1 MAKRRL
7 LLIVLLA
14 LLLGGA
20 NTAFAHAVLIS
31 ASPAD
36 GAILAAAPGEVRL
49 VFNEPI
55 SPIVVQVLDR
65 NGRSLLGPQDVRV
78 ADAEIL
84 IRLPAGLSNGIY
96 LVSYR
101 IVSLDS
107 HVVGGSVVFTVGT
120 AGAGIPAPVLPPS
133 AVPADKGWRLAFY
146 IDELLFYGASFA
158 ALGGMLFRLLLM
170 GEAAAVERAVRRQIE
185 AAAVV
190 GILAVLLGVGLDGAL
205 FRAGPSGRLLE
216 AETWNLGFHS
226 SFGASALFLAGGLVL
241 LGLAAR
247 LAGQRAE
254 WLAGLGIAAAVAG
267 FALTGHAATAPP
279 RWLTAPAVAV
289 HVLMVGFW
297 AGSLPPLLLALKR
310 EDHRVAAR
318 GLLAFSRWG
327 VPAVS
332 LLLASGIALA
342 TVQLG
347 GFAAFFATS
356 YGLVLLGKLAAVA
369 VLLSLALVNR
379 VRLAP
384 ALAAG
389 KPGAAA
395 GLRRSIRLELGLFA
409 AIVLLALELGNLV
422 PPRSLGEA
430 AEASRTASMGAPSAI
445 MSANGYTATI
455 GVTPARAGFNLI
467 QIRFIGPDGKLF
479 DPQSV
484 QLSVAEPAARIEP
497 IRRQPLRVATGL
509 YRLMGSEI
517 SLPGKW
523 QFRLDARVSDF
534 EEESFSA
541 EIEIR

>member
-1 MAKRRL
+1 MTRRSVL
-7 LLIVLLA
+7 LLVVLA
-14 LLLGGA
+14 LLFGGA
-20 NTAFAHAVLIS
+20 RTACAHAVLIS
-31 ASPAD
+31 ATPED
-36 GAILAAAPGEVRL
+36 GAVLAAAPGEVRL

-55 SPIVVQVLDR
+55 SPIAVQVLDR
-65 NGRSLLGPQDVRV
+65 SGRSLVGAQDVHV

-84 IRLPAGLSNGIY
+84 IRLPDGLSDGIY

-107 HVVGGSVVFTVGT
+107 HVVGGSIVFTVGKT
-120 AGAGIPAPVLPPS
+120 GAAGPAPVPPA

-146 IDELLFYGASFA
+146 LDELLFYGASFA

-170 GEAAAVERAVRRQIE
+170 GEAIAVELAVRRQVE
-185 AAAVV
+185 AAAVIGV
-190 GILAVLLGVGLDGAL
+190 LAVLLGIGLDGAL
-205 FRAGPSGRLLE
+205 FRAGPLATLFE

-241 LGLAAR
+241 LGFAGR
-247 LAGQRAE
+247 LAGQPAE
-254 WLAGLGIAAAVAG
+254 WLAGLGIVAAVAG

-279 RWLTAPAVAV
+279 RWLTAPAVGV

-297 AGSLPPLLLALKR
+297 VGSLPPLLLALKR
-310 EDHRVAAR
+310 EDRQLAASR
-318 GLLAFSRWG
+318 LMTFSQWG
-327 VPAVS
+327 APAVT

-347 GFAAFFATS
+347 GFSAFFATN
-356 YGLVLLGKLAAVA
+356 YGLVLLGKLLAVA
-369 VLLSLALVNR
+369 MLLSLALVNR
-379 VRLAP
+379 LRLAP
-384 ALAAG
+384 ALALG
-389 KPGAAA
+389 KPGAATA
-395 GLRRSIRLELGLFA
+395 LRHSIHAELLLFA
-409 AIVLLALELGNLV
+409 IIVLLALELGNLV
-422 PPRSLGEA
+422 PPRSLAEA
-430 AEASRTASMGAPSAI
+430 AEANREASAGAPSAI

-467 QIRFIGPDGKLF
+467 QIRIIGPDGKLF

-484 QLSVAEPAARIEP
+484 ELSLAEPADHIEP

-523 QFRLDARVSDF
+523 QFRLDARISDF
-534 EEESFSA
+534 EERSFSA
-541 EIEIR
+541 EIGIR

>member
-1 MAKRRL
+1 MARRH
-7 LLIVLLA
+7 IVLFIVLA

-20 NTAFAHAVLIS
+20 RTAFAHAVLIA
-31 ASPAD
+31 ASPED
-36 GAILAAAPGEVRL
+36 GAVLAAPPGEVRL

-55 SPIVVQVLDR
+55 SPIAVQVLDR
-65 NGRSLLGPQDVRV
+65 SGRSLVGAEDIRV

-84 IRLPAGLSNGIY
+84 IRLPAALSNGIY

-107 HVVGGSVVFTVGT
+107 HVVGGSIVFTVGR
-120 AGAGIPAPVLPPS
+120 AGAVGQAAVLPLA

-146 IDELLFYGASFA
+146 LDELLFYGASFA

-185 AAAVV
+185 AAAAI
-190 GILAVLLGVGLDGAL
+190 GAPAVLLGIGLDGAL
-205 FRAGPSGRLLE
+205 FRAGPLSTLFE
-216 AETWNLGFHS
+216 AETWSLGFHAS
-226 SFGASALFLAGGLVL
+226 IGVSALFLAGGLVL

-247 LAGQRAE
+247 LAARPAE
-254 WLAGLGIAAAVAG
+254 WLAGLGIAAALAG

-297 AGSLPPLLLALKR
+297 VGSLPPLLLALRR
-310 EDHRVAAR
+310 EDQQRAAR
-318 GLLAFSRWG
+318 HLIAFSRWG
-327 VPAVS
+327 VPAVT

-347 GFAAFFATS
+347 SFAAFLATG
-356 YGLVLLGKLAAVA
+356 YGLVLLGKLAGVA
-369 VLLSLALVNR
+369 VLLSLAIVNR

-389 KPGAAA
+389 KPDAGAA
-395 GLRRSIRLELGLFA
+395 LRRSIRLELGLFA

-422 PPRSLGEA
+422 PPRSLNEA
-430 AEASRTASMGAPSAI
+430 AEAGKVASMGAPSAI

-467 QIRFIGPDGKLF
+467 QIRLIGSDGKLF

-484 QLSVAEPAARIEP
+484 ELSLAEPANHIEP

-509 YRLMGSEI
+509 YRLMGNEI

-523 QFRLDARVSDF
+523 QFRLEARVGDF